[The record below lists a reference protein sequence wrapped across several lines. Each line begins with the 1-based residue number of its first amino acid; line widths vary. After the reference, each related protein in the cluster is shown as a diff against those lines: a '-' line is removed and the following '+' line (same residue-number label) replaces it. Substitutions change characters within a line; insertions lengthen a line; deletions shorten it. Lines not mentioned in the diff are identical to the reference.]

1 MLRLRNMVGT
11 KVGRYFAR
19 YDARYCGRYSGRY
32 YLRGLPCPEVRS
44 SRILSSWVGRY
55 FGRYYL
61 RGLTWQVAKARLS
74 ASSKRGS
81 QQQQR
86 QHASKPGSTP
96 GSKLDSMPGS
106 ELDSKPGS
114 ELDCKRSSTLRCV
127 VLDFCQAGSA
137 IFLVDFI

>member
-1 MLRLRNMVGT
+1 MMADIMVDMPDIAADIL
-11 KVGRYFAR
+11 V
-19 YDARYCGRYSGRY
+19 DIIWE
-32 YLRGLPCPEVRS
+32 LPCPQVRS
-44 SRILSSWVGRY
+44 SRILSSWVGRC

-61 RGLTWQVAKARLS
+61 RELPWEVAKARLS
-74 ASSKRGS
+74 AGSKRGS

-127 VLDFCQAGSA
+127 VLDLCQAKSA
-137 IFLVDFI
+137 NIFW

>member
-1 MLRLRNMVGT
+1 MMADIMVDMPDIAADIL
-11 KVGRYFAR
+11 V
-19 YDARYCGRYSGRY
+19 DIIWE
-32 YLRGLPCPEVRS
+32 LPCPQVRS
-44 SRILSSWVGRY
+44 SRILSSWVGRC

-61 RGLTWQVAKARLS
+61 RELPWQVAKARLS
-74 ASSKRGS
+74 AGSKRGS

-96 GSKLDSMPGS
+96 GSKLDS

-137 IFLVDFI
+137 NILVDII

>member
-1 MLRLRNMVGT
+1 MMADIMVDMPDIAADIL
-11 KVGRYFAR
+11 V
-19 YDARYCGRYSGRY
+19 DIIWE
-32 YLRGLPCPEVRS
+32 LPCPQVRS
-44 SRILSSWVGRY
+44 SRILSSWGGRC
-55 FGRYYL
+55 FGMYYL
-61 RGLTWQVAKARLS
+61 RELPCQVAKARLS
-74 ASSKRGS
+74 AGSKRGS

-114 ELDCKRSSTLRCV
+114 ELDCKPSSTLRCV

-137 IFLVDFI
+137 DILVDII